1 MFDLGRIR
9 ALLDQRRPGHSLPQA
24 LYNSPEA
31 FEFDLEAIYDQSW
44 ILAGFTC
51 EIPQPR
57 GYLALTVGRS
67 PLVITR
73 DREGTLRAFHNSCRH
88 RGAQICAEGAGSR
101 PRLTCP
107 YHQWV
112 YDLDG
117 TLVSAKH
124 MQASFD
130 PAEHSLRP
138 VHVEEVAGALFVC
151 IAETPPSFSRFRE
164 HLEPLLAPHRLHH
177 AKLAHQNT
185 LVEKGNWKLVMEN
198 ARECYHCAVGHP
210 ELALTFPIGDAG
222 GQSFQSEGD
231 PRHQAFTARLESL
244 GLGKGPSWGPWWH
257 VERFPL
263 NAGQVSLTMDGKPAV
278 KTLMIDGDEPDIG
291 SLRWAIEPHSFCH
304 STADTTVYFSA
315 MPTAV
320 NETVVTC
327 KWLVHEDA
335 VEGVDYDV
343 DRLTQ
348 LWNVTNLQDRDFVEN
363 NQRGVNSR
371 GYVPGPYCEEDE
383 SFVARFTDWYC
394 DKARAFIGART
405 GVDSRPITV
414 HEASS
419 EPAANRGPIP
429 RRAASPS
436 RDPAGR
442 ERP

>member
-1 MFDLGRIR
+1 MFDLSQIK
-9 ALLDQRRPGHSLPQA
+9 AVLDARMPGHTLPQA

-31 FEFDLEAIYDQSW
+31 FQFDLEAIYGQSW
-44 ILAGFTC
+44 IHAGFAC
-51 EIPQPR
+51 EIPRPR
-57 GYLALTVGRS
+57 GYLSLTVGCS
-67 PLVITR
+67 PVVITR
-73 DREGTLRAFHNSCRH
+73 DREGTFRAFHNACRH
-88 RGAQICAEGAGSR
+88 RGAQICADGAGSR
-101 PRLTCP
+101 SRLTCP

-117 TLVSAKH
+117 TLVSTRH

-130 PAEHSLRP
+130 PTEHSLRP
-138 VHVEEVAGALFVC
+138 IHLEEVAGALFVC
-151 IAETPPSFSRFRE
+151 MADTPPGFARFRE
-164 HLEPLLAPHRLHH
+164 HLEPLLAPHRLND

-198 ARECYHCAVGHP
+198 ARECYHCAAGHP
-210 ELALTFPIGDAG
+210 ELARTFPIGEAG
-222 GQSFQSEGD
+222 VHFRGEAD
-231 PRHQAFTARLESL
+231 PRHQAFDARMESL
-244 GLGKGPSWGPWWH
+244 GFGRGPSVGPWWH

-263 NAGQVSLTMDGKPAV
+263 KDGQLSLTIDGKPAV
-278 KTLMIDGDEPDIG
+278 KRLMIDGDEPDIG

-315 MPTAV
+315 MPTAPS
-320 NETVVTC
+320 ETVVTC
-327 KWLVHEDA
+327 KWLVHKDA
-335 VEGVDYDV
+335 VEGVDYDL

-383 SFVARFTDWYC
+383 SFVANFTDWYC

-414 HEASS
+414 PEEPG
-419 EPAANRGPIP
+419 EPAPL
-429 RRAASPS
+429 RRTMQPADAIAEQGS
-436 RDPAGR
+436 RVS
-442 ERP
+442 

>member
-1 MFDLGRIR
+1 MFDLGRIS
-9 ALLDQRRPGHSLPQA
+9 AFLDERRPAHSLPQA

-31 FEFDLEAIYDQSW
+31 FEFDLEAIYGHSW
-44 ILAGFTC
+44 ILAGFAC

-57 GYLALTVGRS
+57 GYLALNIGRW
-67 PLVITR
+67 PVVITR
-73 DREGTLRAFHNSCRH
+73 DRDGTLRAFHNSCRH

-101 PRLTCP
+101 SRLTCP

-117 TLVSAKH
+117 ALVSTRH

-130 PAEHSLRP
+130 PAEHGLRP
-138 VHVEEVAGALFVC
+138 VHIENVAGALFVC
-151 IAETPPSFSRFRE
+151 MADTPPGFSRFRD
-164 HLEPLLAPHRLHH
+164 HLEPLLAPHRLDR

-210 ELALTFPIGDAG
+210 ELALTFPIGEAG
-222 GQSFQSEGD
+222 GQFEKEVD
-231 PRHQAFTARLESL
+231 PRHRAFAERLESL
-244 GLGKGPSWGPWWH
+244 GLGKGPLSGAWWH

-263 NAGQVSLTMDGKPAV
+263 KAGHVSLTMDGKPAV
-278 KTLMIDGDEPDIG
+278 KRLMVDGDEPDIG

-304 STADTTVYFSA
+304 SAADTTVYFSA
-315 MPTAV
+315 MPTAP

-371 GYVPGPYCEEDE
+371 GYVPGPYCEDDE
-383 SFVARFTDWYC
+383 SFVAQFTDWYC
-394 DKARAFIGART
+394 DKARAFIGRLN
-405 GVDSRPITV
+405 GVDSRPITLP
-414 HEASS
+414 
-419 EPAANRGPIP
+419 EPPGEPVAYRGPIP
-429 RRAASPS
+429 PRASNPGNAA
-436 RDPAGR
+436 AGR